1 MMGLLSQ
8 IFNRSDINQVEPAQ
22 VQEMLAGSQRPFLLD
37 VRTPEEYKQ
46 GHIRGA
52 ELIPL
57 NELSAKKGRIP
68 KDREVVCVCATGSRS
83 STATRQ
89 LSALGYKV
97 SNLHGGMNRWT
108 RFGLPIKLGM
118 AK

>member
-1 MMGLLSQ
+1 MGLFSQ
-8 IFNRSDINQVEPAQ
+8 IFNRPAINQVEPAQ
-22 VQEMLAGSQRPFLLD
+22 VQEMLQGSKRPFLLD

-57 NELSAKKGRIP
+57 NELPAKNGRVP

-89 LSALGYKV
+89 LSAQGYKV
-97 SNLHGGMNRWT
+97 SNLRGGMNRW
-108 RFGLPIKLGM
+108 RRLGLPIKSGM